1 MPIVQFGEYKPDLA
15 DYEATATKNIVNAV
29 PRGDGY
35 APAFDFSVL
44 TAALPGPCL
53 GSFYALKSDGS
64 VSIFAGTSTGLYKL
78 NNTDQTWISV
88 SGSYAAVPNNR
99 NWAFEQFNNLVIAV
113 QGNISPQVYDL
124 SSSSSFAN
132 LGGSPPQA
140 NYVRVVGRFLVLSGL
155 TGNATRIQWSGLN
168 DTTQWTSGVNSSDY
182 QDLPDGGLVGPIAG
196 GEQSAIIFQ
205 DSAIRRMNYAPG
217 SAVIFQIQRITQE
230 MGLFAPYS
238 VVRSGEKIFF
248 YSAKGF
254 YVIEPGGLPIQI
266 GRERVDRT
274 FFADLDKSSLH
285 YFVGASD
292 PRSSKVFWSYKS
304 ASGSVGQHD
313 KIIGYD
319 HTLDRW
325 FTINMH
331 GQLLLGMSQPGLT
344 LEGLDAFFSSID
356 AMTTSLDA
364 FALSTTPEI
373 SQFDTSNRLGFF
385 RGAPLEATL
394 ETAEQ
399 GNNGGYIFV
408 RGFRP
413 ITDASSIFGSA
424 SYRETLRAAAAAG
437 TETAMNTRT
446 GRCDMRRS
454 TRYTRLKVRIPAG
467 AQWTYCA
474 GVEPDIVAE
483 GDE

>member
-1 MPIVQFGEYKPDLA
+1 MVPFGEYKPDLA
-15 DYEATATKNIVNAV
+15 DYEGKATKNIVNAV
-29 PRGDGY
+29 PQGDGY

-44 TAALPGPCL
+44 TSALHGPCL

-78 NNTDQTWISV
+78 NNIDQTWANISV
-88 SGSYAAVPNNR
+88 VYPAVPNNR
-99 NWAFEQFNNLVIAV
+99 NWSFEQFNNLVIAV
-113 QGNISPQVYDL
+113 QGNIVPQVYDL
-124 SSSSSFAN
+124 SASTYFAD

-140 NYVRVVGRFLVLSGL
+140 NYARVVGRFLVLSGL
-155 TGNATRIQWSGLN
+155 TDNPTRIQWSGLN
-168 DTTQWTSGVNSSDY
+168 DVTQWAPGVNSSDY

-205 DSAIRRMNYAPG
+205 DNALRRMNYAPG

-238 VVRSGEKIFF
+238 VVRSGEKVFF

-254 YVIEPGGLPIQI
+254 YVIEPGGLPVPI

-292 PRSSKVFWSYKS
+292 PRSSKVFWAYKS
-304 ASGSVGQHD
+304 VSGSVGQHD

-319 HTLDRW
+319 HALDRW
-325 FTINMH
+325 FTINMR
-331 GQLLLGMSQPGLT
+331 GQFLLGMSQPGLT
-344 LEGLDAFFSSID
+344 LEGLDAFFASID
-356 AMTTSLDA
+356 AMDSSLDS

-385 RGAPLEATL
+385 RGATLEATL

-399 GNNGGYIFV
+399 GNNGGHIFV

-413 ITDASSIFGSA
+413 ITDANSIFGSA
-424 SYRETLRAAAAAG
+424 SYRETLRATATAG
-437 TETAMNTRT
+437 AESAMNTRT
-446 GRCDMRRS
+446 GKCEMRRS
-454 TRYTRLKVRIPAG
+454 TRYSRLKVRIPAG

-483 GDE
+483 GDQ